1 MFRDRLENLAW
12 IWKRMQ
18 NQPISAKYGQSNVM
32 SIEHNQIQRRILLCS
47 EGLLFPIVLLNALM
61 VLLVYC
67 ELLLLH
73 ADDQGGNGSALL

>member
-1 MFRDRLENLAW
+1 
-12 IWKRMQ
+12 
-18 NQPISAKYGQSNVM
+18 M
-32 SIEHNQIQRRILLCS
+32 STRCNIPFWLQLEHNQIQRRILFCS

-61 VLLVYC
+61 VLLMYC